1 MMSLPR
7 EVISQSLTYLP
18 RHELAMVALTCRI
31 LLEEAERELYCT
43 IHLSQ
48 RNHNVATFF
57 DTQAEFRT
65 LRRILHS
72 IQARTQRGRYVRS
85 LRGQLTAHNYPLFI
99 QLIELTRLNLTHLD
113 LQHSPPHILFDR
125 EQEAGNVLIPFRQ
138 LIFSCSFTSNSSS
151 SQSLFPSLTHL
162 TVPLDHTWQQVTLT
176 LLKTCPT
183 IQHLHITPLQLS
195 HTPPHGLEHVHDITL
210 PSLVSLRIDMMVE
223 EYLPLWTHLLGQCR
237 ISEVRLASAFGLRRR
252 PWWKEVKAGLRD
264 LVGLRK
270 LDVQDML
277 PIPLSRLD
285 TLQEIVLRVEY
296 DGCYA
301 KTLEVSTIYPGV
313 RVEDL
318 KLIRGNRVGDRYSTV
333 ARPPQDH
340 LLPR

>member
-7 EVISQSLTYLP
+7 EVISESLTYLP
-18 RHELAMVALTCRI
+18 KHELAMVALTCRI
-31 LLEEAERELYCT
+31 LLEDAERELYRT
-43 IHLSQ
+43 INLSRCQ
-48 RNHNVATFF
+48 HDVASYF
-57 DTQAEFRT
+57 DTRAEEYTT
-65 LRRILHS
+65 LHAILTS
-72 IQARTQRGRYVRS
+72 ITARGPRGQYVRS

-113 LQHSPPHILFDR
+113 FQHSPPHILFDR

-138 LIFSCSFTSNSSS
+138 LILSGSFTSISST

-195 HTPPHGLEHVHDITL
+195 HTPPHDLDHVCDITL

-223 EYLPLWTHLLGQCR
+223 EYLPLWTHLLGRCR
-237 ISEVRLASAFGLRRR
+237 ILEVRLASAFGLRRR
-252 PWWKEVKAGLRD
+252 PWWKEVEARLRD
-264 LVGLRK
+264 MVGLRK
-270 LDVQDML
+270 LDVQAML
-277 PIPLSRLD
+277 PIPLSGYD
-285 TLQEIVLRVEY
+285 TLREVVLRVEY

-301 KTLEVSTIYPGV
+301 KTLEVSTMYPGV
-313 RVEDL
+313 RVEADQ
-318 KLIRGNRVGDRYSTV
+318 REST
-333 ARPPQDH
+333 
-340 LLPR
+340 